1 MIQLLNCHESYEE
14 RTLFQHSYAGNKL
27 AHNRGRHSI
36 SLLLRDRSLIA
47 LILSFD
53 TIAALE

>member
-14 RTLFQHSYAGNKL
+14 GTLFQHSLAGNKL
-27 AHNRGRHSI
+27 AHSRGRHSI